1 MQRIVSLVAVLAVA
15 GCGSPEPPGGPEG
28 SVSANARSA
37 VADAAVESLEAADSA
52 DQCLGGCAAVP
63 ATVETASE
71 ADLARWLSAVQL
83 QPPGTP
89 SDALEQLMY
98 YWRDAAP
105 FVARQPDDAVV
116 PEHRAY
122 LTRELARDTV
132 RVQARIVSTSGAIR
146 VTYDKELFLG
156 RRTHFEPDE
165 LVGVQLPEYSGTV
178 QRVATARNL
187 EDHRHHHRQHRR
199 PHRDRAR
206 RTDARLAR
214 GARRLHREGLTCVP
228 PPWLASSR

>member
-1 MQRIVSLVAVLAVA
+1 MQRIVSLVAVLAIA

-28 SVSANARSA
+28 SASANARSA
-37 VADAAVESLEAADSA
+37 VAVESLEQANTA

-71 ADLARWLSAVQL
+71 EDLARWLVAVQSA
-83 QPPGTP
+83 PPGTP

-122 LTRELARDTV
+122 LTRELARNTV

-156 RRTHFEPDE
+156 RRTHFEPEE

-178 QRVATARNL
+178 QRVGAHHFWARF
-187 EDHRHHHRQHRR
+187 
-199 PHRDRAR
+199 
-206 RTDARLAR
+206 
-214 GARRLHREGLTCVP
+214 
-228 PPWLASSR
+228 